1 MRHARREIACMSIMR
16 RLFESD
22 INFLFLS
29 LGYRGFRLYL
39 GDRKNGYRA
48 SAECRTWTDMER
60 WLDTQA
66 RIHFPDSDFARDA
79 A

>member
-1 MRHARREIACMSIMR
+1 MSITR

-22 INFLFLS
+22 INFVIYSF
-29 LGYRGFRLYL
+29 GYRGFRVYL
-39 GDRKNGYRA
+39 GDKQSGYRA

-66 RIHFPDSDFARDA
+66 RIHFPDSDFAKGA
-79 A
+79 V